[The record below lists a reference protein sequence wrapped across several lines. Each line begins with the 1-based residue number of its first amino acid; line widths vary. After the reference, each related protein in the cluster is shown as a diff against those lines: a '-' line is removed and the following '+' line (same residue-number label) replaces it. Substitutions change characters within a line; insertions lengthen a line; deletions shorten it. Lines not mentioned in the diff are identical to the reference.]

1 MAIELTKLKPFNPV
15 EAKQGKPICTRNR
28 KKARIICQDLK
39 GNYSIAAAVENSD
52 GSEEISKYTK
62 EGYYY
67 HSETKHIND
76 LMMLSEK
83 KEGFINIYQSSIYTT
98 KEEALKHRSETAPWI
113 EVGDEYIDTIKITW
127 YE

>member
-1 MAIELTKLKPFNPV
+1 
-15 EAKQGKPICTRNR
+15 
-28 KKARIICQDLK
+28 
-39 GNYSIAAAVENSD
+39 
-52 GSEEISKYTK
+52 
-62 EGYYY
+62 
-67 HSETKHIND
+67 
-76 LMMLSEK
+76 MMLSEK